1 MPVQSTPPRIP
12 IPIDK
17 VDGRGT
23 CPDEARGKNMAGSQ
37 PLHHSLNQASL
48 MNLKV
53 PGSSD
58 RKNHKLSVNRN
69 VSFLLPLPSSSRRP
83 PRAIRSQLRTPAP
96 FRPEA
101 VTSSSATIVV
111 SAVLANASV
120 GECST
125 VDIASR
131 HLARDPSLRLLAR
144 TQAPLLSCPSDES
157 PPSPKRTACK
167 PFRNLPLPPQAETSG
182 YLCTAASRPTSR
194 DFRGV
199 G

>member
-1 MPVQSTPPRIP
+1 
-12 IPIDK
+12 
-17 VDGRGT
+17 
-23 CPDEARGKNMAGSQ
+23 
-37 PLHHSLNQASL
+37 

-157 PPSPKRTACK
+157 PTSPSPKRTACK

-182 YLCTAASRPTSR
+182 YLCTGASRPTSR

-199 G
+199 GGRGAEHPSTICQAFQARFDIATSWRRLCRTPGGWTPSTHRARL